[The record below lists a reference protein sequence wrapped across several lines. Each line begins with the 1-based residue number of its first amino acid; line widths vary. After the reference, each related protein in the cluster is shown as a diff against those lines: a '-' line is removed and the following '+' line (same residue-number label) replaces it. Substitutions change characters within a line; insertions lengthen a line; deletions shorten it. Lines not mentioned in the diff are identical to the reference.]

1 MISRQTKGNIL
12 KRKYAIRLLTLAVAL
27 AAVANAAGAPARSTG
42 ALELN
47 NVISSYYK
55 FDRAY
60 CPAGVSAPADC
71 VRFTGEGTIRGLG
84 VVTTTYTKILPGVDP
99 ACVVVQNNSAV
110 ITVAGKGTL
119 EVSRPGT
126 ICTGPAPLTTGPYTF
141 TVTGGTG
148 AYTGASGTLTFRTS
162 VGSLDGACQCG
173 SSQDS
178 WAGTI
183 TVPGMEFDLAAP
195 TIAGA
200 VSKTVKAPKKAKS
213 MRVRYTAK
221 ATDAVDGAVATKCTP
236 RSGSTFKVGRTKVTC
251 SATDSSGNMAK
262 AQFTITVKRS

>member
-1 MISRQTKGNIL
+1 MRQK
-12 KRKYAIRLLTLAVAL
+12 LTIGLFAMSAAL
-27 AAVANAAGAPARSTG
+27 TIAASATGAQERSTG

-47 NVISSYYK
+47 ALISSYYK

-84 VVTTTYTKILPGVDP
+84 AVTTTYTKVLPGVDP
-99 ACVVVQNNSAV
+99 SCVVVQNNSAV
-110 ITVAGKGTL
+110 ITVSGKGTI
-119 EVSRPGT
+119 EVSRAGT
-126 ICTGPAPLTTGPYTF
+126 VCTPPAPLTIGPFTF

-148 AYTGASGTLTFRTS
+148 AYEGASGTLSFRQS
-162 VGSLDGACQCG
+162 AGALDGACQCG
-173 SSQDS
+173 SAQDT

-183 TVPGMEFDLAAP
+183 TVPGMEFDLIAP
-195 TIAGA
+195 TFKGA

-221 ATDAVDGAVATKCTP
+221 ATDAVDGAVAAKCTP

-251 SATDSSGNMAK
+251 SATDSSGNTAK
-262 AQFTITVKRS
+262 AQFAITVKRS